1 MYHMHNFTIILSRL
15 LKSSKITPRL
25 SKRMR
30 LPLLRRLLINNIVCS
45 YVHMHVYDVNNKS
58 YAVESFTVHW
68 FLL

>member
-1 MYHMHNFTIILSRL
+1 MHNFTIILCRS
-15 LKSSKITPRL
+15 LKPSKITPRL

-30 LPLLRRLLINNIVCS
+30 QSLLRRLLINKIVCS
-45 YVHMHVYDVNNKS
+45 YVHMHVYDVNDKS